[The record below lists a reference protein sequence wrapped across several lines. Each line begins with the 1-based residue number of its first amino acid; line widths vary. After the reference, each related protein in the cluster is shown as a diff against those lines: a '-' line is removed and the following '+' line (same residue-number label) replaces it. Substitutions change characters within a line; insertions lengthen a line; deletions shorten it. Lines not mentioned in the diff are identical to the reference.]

1 MEEMLKGLGLGDFQ
15 EKFEIYACVQAY
27 KEGGFEGLY
36 KDTLRDKKEAKKLHK
51 KDDGKDFDENR
62 FEVGYVLSK
71 IEHVTNL
78 LSWVPIMDSVEDR
91 KAIAD
96 ELTRLAEELRNL

>member
-15 EKFEIYACVQAY
+15 ERIEVYACVQAY

-36 KDTLRDKKEAKKLHK
+36 EDTLRDKKEAKKLTK
-51 KDDGKDFDENR
+51 KEEGKEFNETR
-62 FEVGYVLSK
+62 FEVGYLHSR
-71 IEHVTNL
+71 IDHLTNL
-78 LSWVPIMDSVEDR
+78 LNWVPFMDSAEDR

>member
-1 MEEMLKGLGLGDFQ
+1 MEELLKRLGIEGFD
-15 EKFEIYACVQAY
+15 ENFEIYACVQAY

-36 KDTLRDKKEAKKLHK
+36 KYTLRDKKEAKKLTK
-51 KDDGKDFDENR
+51 KEEGKTFSETQ
-62 FEVGYVLSK
+62 FEVGYIHSQIDHL
-71 IEHVTNL
+71 TNL
-78 LSWVPIMDSVEDR
+78 LNWKPFMDSAEER

>member
-15 EKFEIYACVQAY
+15 EKFEIYSCVQAY

-51 KDDGKDFDENR
+51 KDEGKSFDEKR
-62 FEVGYVLSK
+62 FEVGYVMSK
-71 IEHVTNL
+71 IDHVMNL
-78 LSWVPIMDSVEDR
+78 LNWIPIMDSAEDR
-91 KAIAD
+91 IAIAN
-96 ELTRLAEELRNL
+96 ELTRLAEELRSL